1 MRQTRRVCWPGIRSL
16 DENTVLSIVF
26 LRRKN
31 NKQRDFPGNF
41 GPFSTIVDFYLAL
54 QHKII

>member
-1 MRQTRRVCWPGIRSL
+1 
-16 DENTVLSIVF
+16 VLSIVF

-31 NKQRDFPGNF
+31 NKQRDFPSNF
-41 GPFSTIVDFYLAL
+41 WLFSATVDFYLAP